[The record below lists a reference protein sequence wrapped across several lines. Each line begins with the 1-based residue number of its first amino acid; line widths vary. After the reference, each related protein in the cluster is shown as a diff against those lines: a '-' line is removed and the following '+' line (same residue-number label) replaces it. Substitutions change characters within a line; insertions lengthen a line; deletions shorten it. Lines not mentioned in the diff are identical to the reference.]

1 MINLQFGVNVPRIA
15 MQFDFGG
22 GPYWPWVP
30 SLTGRDRSVR
40 DAGSVKG
47 QRWHK
52 HTGVGFSPVIVKL
65 DAESC
70 WLWCPAQW
78 HRAGGLCCFGV
89 FPKEKH
95 GRSCWR
101 RGIPFVGGRHAVGR
115 GGKQLSLGQ
124 ESLAGVCTS
133 RSHGRSV
140 VLAER
145 QAGRWII
152 GENLVWSV
160 PSYSWS

>member
-1 MINLQFGVNVPRIA
+1 MINSQFGVNVPRIA
-15 MQFDFGG
+15 VQFDFGG

-52 HTGVGFSPVIVKL
+52 HTGLCFSPVIAKL

-78 HRAGGLCCFGV
+78 LRAGVSQGETWPLPLAMRHPLC
-89 FPKEKH
+89 
-95 GRSCWR
+95 GREAR
-101 RGIPFVGGRHAVGR
+101 GR
-115 GGKQLSLGQ
+115 GWGVGSSFPWGKRFLLVFAHPGP
-124 ESLAGVCTS
+124 VV
-133 RSHGRSV
+133 GRSV

-145 QAGRWII
+145 RAGRWII